1 MFDLVLNQEAPA
13 RPAALP
19 YLGPERRGG
28 PPAAQASIA
37 LYASMLDEVDYGLL
51 LLSPAGQVLHAN
63 HAARCEL
70 DEQHPLRRLGG
81 MLGAR
86 LGRDVLPLHDAL
98 AAAQRG
104 LRRLLTLGEGTQQV
118 SVAVVPLAVGA
129 GPTGHATLVVLG
141 KRQMC
146 EGLSVQW
153 FARGHALTQ
162 TETRVLEALCAGVAP
177 SLIAK
182 QHGVGMA
189 TVRTQIGSIRNKTG
203 SASIRE
209 LVRMVAVLPPLV
221 SALRDP
227 GNTPTPH
234 WAHAA

>member
-1 MFDLVLNQEAPA
+1 MFDLMLNQAAPA
-13 RPAALP
+13 RRAAP
-19 YLGPERRGG
+19 YLGPERRAGA
-28 PPAAQASIA
+28 PPGQASIA

-63 HAARCEL
+63 HAARTEL

-104 LRRLLTLGEGTQQV
+104 LRHLLTLGEGEQRV
-118 SVAVVPLAVGA
+118 SVAVVPLAASPGA
-129 GPTGHATLVVLG
+129 TGQATLVVLG

-162 TETRVLEALCAGVAP
+162 TETRVLEALCAGIAP
-177 SLIAK
+177 TRIAK

-203 SASIRE
+203 SASIRD

-227 GNTPTPH
+227 SRVPAQH
-234 WAHAA
+234 WAQAA